1 MKAVIMAGGE
11 GSRLRPL
18 TIARPKPMVPLVNK
32 PVLAHII
39 DLLKRYGIDEVVIT
53 LQYLSDIIQD
63 YFGDGSEFD
72 IKINYSVED
81 VPLGTAG
88 SVKRA
93 SKYLCDDEPF
103 LVISGD
109 ALTDINLQEVID
121 FHMEKQAP
129 ATVTL
134 ARVVNPLEYGVV
146 IIDDEGKIVR
156 FIEKPGWAD
165 VVSDFV
171 NTGIYVLEPEVLN
184 NIDEGQVFDFSHDL
198 FPLMIEE
205 GNPPYGYLAQ
215 GYWTDIGN
223 PQEYAR
229 ASDDILE
236 GGVKIDS
243 LGEHIGGDIY
253 CVGEYEIAP
262 DASLYGPIFLGQGVK
277 IKGGVVI
284 HGPTVIRDNVVI
296 DSRSNI
302 ERAIIW
308 RNSYVGERSEIRGAI
323 IGRQCS
329 IKAQVMIF
337 EGAVIADNTLI
348 HENAVIQPNVKIWP
362 EKEIEAGATVSSS
375 IIWGSQG
382 RRTLFGRY
390 GVTGLVNVDLTPE
403 FAAKLGAAFGATLPR
418 GSSVTLNREAHNTPR
433 VIKRAVLSGLPSS
446 GVNAVDLRTQP
457 IPVARYYTAYSGAR
471 GGVHVRLSPY
481 DNRVV
486 DVKFFDER
494 GLDLG
499 RRAQRNVE
507 NVFFRE
513 DFRRVYLDEIGRIEY
528 APNVQDTY
536 GERFLNALDGERWP
550 LPPAANQIVVDYAN
564 AVTTLVL
571 PDLLSTLGVDLVAVN
586 ADLDERKL
594 FRTRDEFDEGMTRLG
609 SITNALGSN
618 FGARLDV
625 GGERIYIAAD
635 DGTII
640 SDMDAFLAVTKLV
653 LMVWPESVI
662 GVPVTAPRAF
672 EEIAAAHDGSVRRLK
687 IGQQDH
693 MEAALE
699 GDLAL
704 IGDCRGGFVFPKF
717 APFLDG
723 MFAIVKI
730 LELSAIADTRLSD
743 IVQDVPSY
751 HIARSR
757 IPCRW
762 ESKGRVMRLLS
773 QRYDSQS
780 SDTPEGIHIDLG
792 DEWVLILPDREEP
805 AFHVLAEG
813 VTDQGAHDLVDK
825 YSSLLSGLLLE
836 AG

>member
-39 DLLKRYGIDEVVIT
+39 DLLKRHGIGDVIIT
-53 LQYLSDIIQD
+53 LQYLADVVQD
-63 YFGDGSEFD
+63 YFGDGSEWGID
-72 IKINYSVED
+72 IKYSVEN

-88 SVKRA
+88 SVKQA

-109 ALTDINLQEVID
+109 ALTDINIREVIEY
-121 FHMEKQAP
+121 HERKQAP
-129 ATVTL
+129 ATITL

-146 IIDDEGKIVR
+146 ITDDEGKIVR

-171 NTGIYVLEPEVLN
+171 NTGVYVLEPKVLN
-184 NIDEGQVFDFSHDL
+184 NFEEGQVFDFSHDL

-205 GNPPYGYLAQ
+205 GNPPYGFLAE

-223 PQEYAR
+223 PQEYAK
-229 ASDDILE
+229 ASDDILNRNVHVE
-236 GGVKIDS
+236 S
-243 LGEHIGGDIY
+243 LGDHIGGDIY
-253 CVGEYEIAP
+253 CAGDHEIAP

-277 IKGGVVI
+277 IKGGVII

-329 IKAQVMIF
+329 VKAQVMVF
-337 EGAVIADNTLI
+337 EGAVIADNTLV

-362 EKEIEAGATVSSS
+362 EKEVEAGATVSSS

-403 FAAKLGAAFGATLPR
+403 FAAKLGAAFGATLAR

-446 GVNAVDLRTQP
+446 GVNAIDLRTQP
-457 IPVARYYTAYSGAR
+457 IPVARYYTAYSGAQ

-486 DVKFFDER
+486 DVKFFDDR

-528 APNVQDTY
+528 APGVQETY
-536 GERFLNALDGERWP
+536 NENFLDALDNSQWP

-571 PDLLSTLGVDLVAVN
+571 PDLLSSLSVDLVAVN

-609 SITNALGSN
+609 SITKALGSN

-635 DGTII
+635 DGAVV
-640 SDMDAFLAVTKLV
+640 SDMDALLAVTTLV
-653 LMVWPESVI
+653 FMVWPNSTV

-672 EEIAAAHDGSVRRLK
+672 EHVATEHGGHIRRLK
-687 IGQQDH
+687 VGQQDQ
-693 MEAALE
+693 MKAALD

-704 IGDCRGGFVFPKF
+704 IGDARGGFIFPDF
-717 APFLDG
+717 TPFLDG

-730 LELSAIADTRLSD
+730 LELSAIAGKRLSD

-751 HIARSR
+751 YTARSR

-762 ESKGRVMRLLS
+762 ESKGRVMRMLS

-780 SDTPEGIHIDLG
+780 SESPEGIYIDLG

-805 AFHVLAEG
+805 AFHVLTEG
-813 VTDQGAHDLVDK
+813 VSDEGAHDLVDK